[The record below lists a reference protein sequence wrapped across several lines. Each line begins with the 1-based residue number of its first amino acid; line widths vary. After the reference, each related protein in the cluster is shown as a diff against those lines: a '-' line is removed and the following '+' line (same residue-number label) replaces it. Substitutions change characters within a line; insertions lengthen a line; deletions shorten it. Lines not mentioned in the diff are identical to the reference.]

1 MKIPYE
7 SNQRQVMPE
16 GGSAQNI
23 AITASGGQNTFLD
36 TLTKISGDAFEQKY
50 DLEQKKKAIDLI
62 SDLSTFDAETQT
74 TLQNIQ
80 EPGEY
85 VALRQRAKTDKLKT
99 VGQTYDK
106 NFLDKYYGN
115 FADWENK
122 YDATTRKT
130 GLKLKNTQILVDIDT
145 TARKL
150 SKTDVLNQDD
160 LDQRVAVLTAKLEYG
175 KQEGAVNPVEAE
187 KNKDEFEK
195 ILYSSLINNK
205 YTEAQEE
212 VGQIAY
218 PHQNEYIENRV
229 KTYSDIYDRAE
240 QDIGIGKLG
249 GKSVIYPEK
258 TQVVEKF
265 SDDLR
270 KLAINQ
276 RISDVEDIQEFDVIR
291 KSDVLK
297 GMSADEELVM
307 EGKINKAEIAF
318 AKAMDDTIKKN
329 DKAVIE
335 SLKNEV
341 YEDIETINN
350 DQILKK
356 AEEAKKLIQ
365 TDEEKNNLETATA
378 TLITAA
384 KKRQELLN
392 KRNLNIPVNRDSV
405 TKDDREALDNHFIE
419 QLELGVINNTPK
431 DVVAHSQDIGIIP
444 NSIIDKTETSILNF
458 NNNPNDEDAKEKLV
472 FSLELFRELENLPDD
487 TLLADINERTKNMLG
502 EINRQLDINPSADIG
517 TIISDI
523 EKSSSRTKEE
533 NEAITAEYKAQ
544 NKEAKVYGGGT
555 KDKKPE
561 EHNAAYL
568 NHFYKDEF
576 KESVLETYN
585 PFRGMFDE
593 LDVLVD
599 HARKNIQE
607 GGTVFTAEGEQQSI
621 RSGSVLASEFPDIKT
636 DGEGD
641 HVLIPF
647 IWDGEDLQDNLPEA
661 TKRAAESGVAYPTFE
676 TEAEATEK
684 SKSLSDRL
692 PEVKPL
698 TSGQEIIIPAE
709 INGQFNYL
717 VEQEFFKQT
726 GKRDIEQARESAYNK
741 LRPQLKKLHLNKET
755 QAIDTVSQPSSNTV
769 IRDKKQEYNKEIATM
784 TPEQKVVEEQSNK
797 KEVQNAEDEYIGIIN
812 KINGNEDASLEEWNK
827 IWSGLLNS
835 YAKREVIQNHNHGF
849 SANIAWE
856 SWDKFDKFNKNAA
869 SGGLG
874 NYVRWWFDRA
884 EERQDDKL
892 FEDEINRYDE
902 QLKTISISPATE
914 KSERTRQSII
924 NLRRNAVESYEQIY
938 MDRYKDA
945 REAGNPEDIDWG
957 EVWKVAKA
965 DPGGMAAHLLNALIA
980 DPEYFLIPVG
990 WIQGAALGVQG
1001 AKAIGATSRL
1011 VTAPAAVTGG
1021 AATSALAGFL
1031 TEVPISI
1038 SRQLGTGKV
1047 TKKQTIEDAKLV
1059 AAISPIIGVAAFAVT
1074 RGIPR
1079 IIPAIRESVKATHK
1093 QKIVD
1098 HAAEIRK
1105 KYPRTDLSD
1114 EEVIL
1119 AARIEQELLNNPK
1132 PQSVS
1137 DATSAALKALGAT
1150 DDEVKAAKE
1159 IINNNKK
1166 INDDLAKAKDTLF
1179 SKDRYKPV
1187 KTGDEIE
1194 VEGVSTKERE
1204 AFLQKERVENIK
1216 LEDDGV
1222 FSNVEIK
1229 GDINLDLP
1237 TVKVGDWKAVKVNEN
1252 GSITYK
1258 QRTHTDFDP
1267 DASSLKPFGQ
1277 GQITHTKE
1285 VVEKGIYG
1293 EITITADDAAKHYV
1307 NETVLK
1313 NADDIKYE
1321 GEIKFYNNEVKLP
1334 PKQKGEIDPK
1344 ALATLGAGSLLG
1356 VTFLSHL
1363 KDSDV
1368 ATAAETTALT
1378 GLTLAALWKAPQI
1391 AKKLGQL
1398 SVESLKKP
1406 LFTGDSIFQH
1416 RRGEI
1421 NVGLRH
1427 INALSIRIKE
1437 TIPDIKIREKITH
1450 YLEGDTSIKLNKTEL
1465 EIANSVRTFFDD
1477 THKLAK
1483 EQGVIREFVE
1493 HYVPHMWKR
1502 LTKDGVE
1509 VKTTGASKSL
1519 TKTMHSKERTIA
1531 SLKEGMKPV
1540 SEGGHGLV
1548 PKSLDI
1554 AEIIKAYGFAVTHAT
1569 RNKQLLRTLLKTELP
1584 DGRKALIRIEKG
1596 KNVPKGYQSSF
1607 DESARMKN
1615 KELQGYAVLD
1625 ELKTP
1630 LVNVFDNF
1638 DPIWIHRAALS
1649 LNFMAKRMLVS
1660 NSLFHANALVES
1672 GIFSG
1677 KYNVVNSIRKAKQIT
1692 HGQVNDE
1699 VDDALRM
1706 GLGLGVIDDVGT
1718 DVFYQSWETISTMT
1732 DRISTKLGLVPKGFV
1747 GLSKAIDKFM
1757 WDQIAAGSKL
1767 STYMTLTAKAL
1778 DPKNTKT
1785 RNTPVDVLKRQ
1796 IAQSVNDM
1804 YGGQD
1809 WAGIA
1814 EAFETKLA
1822 REIAFGVTGRQG
1834 RSLAQLIL
1842 FAPDWTLSN
1851 IRVALKAIPG
1861 ANKNTPISRIH
1872 QAYMLRAM
1880 IYHFGAW
1887 NAVNVALTGKY
1898 IWENDDPTSLDM
1910 GNGYKM
1916 VTSKQLGEVYHWFN
1930 DPGKT
1935 ALNKLG
1941 VIPKEFFT
1949 QFMNAEYLTPYNWT
1963 PEMFP
1968 EDASPTVKLLHRLR
1982 HAGENFIPIFAQHTY
1997 QGDESGN
2004 IKSAKAGTGLVG
2016 HPMYE
2021 IK

>member
-1 MKIPYE
+1 MKIPYQ
-7 SNQRQVMPE
+7 SNQRQVMPT
-16 GGSAQNI
+16 GGSAENI
-23 AITASGGQNTFLD
+23 ALTASGGQNTFLD
-36 TLTKISGDAFEQKY
+36 TVVKISGDAFQQKY
-50 DLEQKKKAIDLI
+50 DLEQKKQAIDLI
-62 SDLSTFDAETQT
+62 SDLSTFDAETET
-74 TLQNIQ
+74 TLQSIQ

-85 VALRQRAKTDKLKT
+85 VAMRQRAKADKLKT

-106 NFLDKYYGN
+106 KFLDEYYGN

-122 YDATTRKT
+122 YDDTTRK
-130 GLKLKNTQILVDIDT
+130 GALKLKNTKIALDLDT
-145 TARKL
+145 TSRKML
-150 SKTDVLNQDD
+150 ETEPVD
-160 LDQRVAVLTAKLEYG
+160 LEDAKQRLAVLEAKKNDG
-175 KQEGAVNPVEAE
+175 VSEGALDE
-187 KNKDEFEK
+187 KKTRDYLDK
-195 ILYSSLINNK
+195 IEQSMFSSLLNK
-205 YTEAQEE
+205 TVNESQEE
-212 VGQIAY
+212 VVQVPFASRD
-218 PHQNEYIENRV
+218 QYIENRV
-229 KTYSDIYDRAE
+229 KTYGEIYDEAQKR
-240 QDIGIGKLG
+240 IGVGKLG
-249 GKSVIYPEK
+249 GKSVLNPER
-258 TQVVEKF
+258 TQVVQRFED
-265 SDDLR
+265 SLR
-270 KLAINQ
+270 KLAIEQ
-276 RISDVEDIQEFDVIR
+276 QISDVEDIKEFDVIR

-297 GMSADEELVM
+297 GMSADKELEM
-307 EGKINKAEIAF
+307 EGIINKAELDF
-318 AKAMDDTIKKN
+318 AKAIDDTIKKN

-335 SLKNEV
+335 SLENDV
-341 YEDIETINN
+341 YENQETITTE
-350 DQILKK
+350 QIIKK
-356 AEEAKKLIQ
+356 AKEAKKLIQ

-378 TLITAA
+378 TLITAVE
-384 KKRQELLN
+384 KRQKLLGQVD
-392 KRNLNIPVNRDSV
+392 IQVPVNRDSV
-405 TKDDREALDNHFIE
+405 TKDERQILDTRFIKK
-419 QLELGVINNTPK
+419 LDSGVINNTPE

-444 NSIIDKTETSILNF
+444 NSIIDQTETSILNF
-458 NNNPNDEDAKEKLV
+458 NNNPTDEDAKKELE
-472 FSLELFRELENLPDD
+472 FSLELFRELENLSDD
-487 TLLADINERTKNMLG
+487 TLLADINERTKNMLR

-517 TIISDI
+517 TIINDI

-533 NEAITAEYKAQ
+533 NEAIKTEFELQ
-544 NKEAKVYGGGT
+544 NKESTVPGGGS
-555 KDKKPE
+555 KDKKVE
-561 EHNAAYL
+561 ENNVSYL
-568 NHFYKDEF
+568 THKYKDEF
-576 KESVLETYN
+576 QENLIESGVD
-585 PFRGMFDE
+585 FFKGIFDP

-607 GGTVFTAEGEQQSI
+607 GGTVFTAEGEEQSI

-661 TKRAAESGVAYPTFE
+661 TKRAAESNVAYPTFE
-676 TEAEATEK
+676 TEAEATEA

-692 PEVKPL
+692 SEVKPL

-755 QAIDTVSQPSSNTV
+755 QAIDTPTQPSSNTV
-769 IRDKKQEYNKEIATM
+769 IRDKKEEYNKEITTM
-784 TPEQKVVEEQSNK
+784 TKEQKVVEEQSNK

-812 KINGNEDASLEEWNK
+812 KLNGGEDATLEEWNK

-849 SANIAWE
+849 SANIAWG
-856 SWDKFDKFNKNAA
+856 SWDKFNKNLGQ
-869 SGGLG
+869 GGLG
-874 NYVRWWFDRA
+874 SYVRWWADRA
-884 EERQDDKL
+884 EERQDDKM
-892 FEDEINRYDE
+892 FKDEINRYDE
-902 QLKTISISPATE
+902 QLRTISLSPATE
-914 KSERTRQSII
+914 KSERTRQAII
-924 NLRRNAVESYEQIY
+924 NLRRNVVERYEQVY

-945 REAGNPEDIDWG
+945 REAGDPEDIDWG
-957 EVWKVAKA
+957 EVWEIAKS
-965 DPGGMAAHLLNALIA
+965 DPGGMTAHLLNALTA
-980 DPEYFLIPVG
+980 DPEYFLVPLG
-990 WIQGAALGVQG
+990 WIRGAAMGVKTARMMG
-1001 AKAIGATSRL
+1001 AETRL
-1011 VTAPAAVTGG
+1011 ITAPSAVIGG
-1021 AATSALAGFL
+1021 TATAATAGFL
-1031 TEVPISI
+1031 TEVPISM

-1047 TKKQTIEDAKLV
+1047 TKKQTVEDAKIV
-1059 AAISPIIGVAAFAVT
+1059 AAISPIIGGGAFVIM
-1074 RGIPR
+1074 RGIP
-1079 IIPAIRESVKATHK
+1079 ALKNSIRESIKTTHN
-1093 QKIVD
+1093 QKIAD
-1098 HAAEIRK
+1098 HVAKMRK

-1114 EEVIL
+1114 EELIL
-1119 AARIEQELLNNPK
+1119 AARIEQELLENLK
-1132 PQSVS
+1132 PQSIS
-1137 DATSAALKALGAT
+1137 DATSSALKALGAT
-1150 DDEVKAAKE
+1150 DEEIKAAKE
-1159 IINNNKK
+1159 LIDKNKK

-1179 SKDRYKPV
+1179 SKERYKPV

-1194 VEGVSTKERE
+1194 VEGFKSGERE

-1222 FSNVEIK
+1222 FSDLEIK
-1229 GDINLDLP
+1229 GDIDLDLP
-1237 TVKVGDWKAVKVNEN
+1237 TVKIGDWKAVKVNEN

-1293 EITITADDAAKHYV
+1293 EITITADDAAKHYI

-1321 GEIKFYNNEVKLP
+1321 GEIKFHNNEVKLP
-1334 PKQKGEIDPK
+1334 SKQRGEIDPTI
-1344 ALATLGAGSLLG
+1344 LPTLGGLSILG
-1356 VTFLSHL
+1356 VTFGASL
-1363 KDSDV
+1363 KDSDIS
-1368 ATAAETTALT
+1368 TAAERTALT
-1378 GLTLAALWKAPQI
+1378 GLSLAALWKSPQI
-1391 AKKLGQL
+1391 FKRIGKL
-1398 SVESLKKP
+1398 SVDDLKKP
-1406 LFTGDSIFQH
+1406 IFTGDSIFQH

-1427 INALSIRIKE
+1427 INALSTRIKE

-1450 YLEGDTSIKLNKTEL
+1450 YLEGDTSIKLNKNEL

-1531 SLKEGMKPV
+1531 TLKEGM
-1540 SEGGHGLV
+1540 EQGLV

-1554 AEIIKAYGFAVTHAT
+1554 AEIVRAYGFAVTHAT

-1615 KELQGYAVLD
+1615 KELQGYAVVD

-1630 LVNVFDNF
+1630 LVNVFDNY
-1638 DPIWIHRAALS
+1638 DPNKFHRTLLAI
-1649 LNFMAKRMLVS
+1649 NFMAKRMLVS

-1672 GIFSG
+1672 GLFSG
-1677 KYNVVNSIRKAKQIT
+1677 KYNVVDSIKKARMLT
-1692 HGQVNDE
+1692 HGQVGDE
-1699 VDDALRM
+1699 VDDALRH
-1706 GLGLGVIDDVGT
+1706 GLQLGVIDDVGS

-1732 DRISTKLGLVPKGFV
+1732 DRISTKLGFVPKGFV

-1757 WDQIAAGSKL
+1757 WDQIASGSKL
-1767 STYMTLTAKAL
+1767 STYMTLTAKSL
-1778 DPKNTKT
+1778 DPKNIKT
-1785 RNTPVDVLKRQ
+1785 RNIPVDVLKRQ
-1796 IAQSVNDM
+1796 TAQSVNDM

-1814 EAFETKLA
+1814 EAFETKLS
-1822 REIAFGVTGRQG
+1822 REIAFGLTGREG

-1872 QAYMLRAM
+1872 QAYMIRAM
-1880 IYHFGAW
+1880 IYHFVVW
-1887 NAVNVALTGKY
+1887 NGVNYYKTGRY
-1898 IWENDDPTSLDM
+1898 IWENDDPTSADM
-1910 GNGYKM
+1910 GNGYK
-1916 VTSKQLGEVYHWFN
+1916 VITSKQLGEVYHWFN
-1930 DPGKT
+1930 DPMKT
-1935 ALNKLG
+1935 GLNKLG
-1941 VIPKEFFT
+1941 IIPKEFMT
-1949 QFMNAEYLTPYNWT
+1949 QVLGAEYLTPYNWT
-1963 PEMFP
+1963 PQMFP
-1968 EDASPTVKLLHRLR
+1968 EDASPSIEYLHRAR
-1982 HAGENFIPIFAQHTY
+1982 HIGENFIPIWAQHAY
-1997 QGDESGN
+1997 QGDESIG
-2004 IKSAKAGTGLVG
+2004 IRLAKAGSGFFG
-2016 HPMYE
+2016 HPMYG

>member
-1 MKIPYE
+1 MKIPYQ

-23 AITASGGQNTFLD
+23 ALTASGGQNTFLD
-36 TLTKISGDAFEQKY
+36 TLTKISGDAFQQKY
-50 DLEQKKKAIDLI
+50 DLEQKKQAIDLI

-85 VALRQRAKTDKLKT
+85 VAMRQRAKADKLKT
-99 VGQTYDK
+99 VSQTYDK
-106 NFLDKYYGN
+106 KFLDEYYGN

-122 YDATTRKT
+122 YDDTTRK
-130 GLKLKNTQILVDIDT
+130 GALKLKNTKIALDLDT
-145 TARKL
+145 TARQML
-150 SKTDVLNQDD
+150 ETEPVD
-160 LDQRVAVLTAKLEYG
+160 LEDAIQRLAVLEAKKNDG
-175 KQEGAVNPVEAE
+175 VSEGALDEETTRKYLDKVEQSMFSTLLNKTVNE
-187 KNKDEFEK
+187 
-195 ILYSSLINNK
+195 S
-205 YTEAQEE
+205 QEE
-212 VGQIAY
+212 VVQVPFASRD
-218 PHQNEYIENRV
+218 QYIENRV
-229 KTYSDIYDRAE
+229 KTYSEIYDEAQKR
-240 QDIGIGKLG
+240 IGVGKLG
-249 GKSVIYPEK
+249 GKSVYNPER
-258 TQVVEKF
+258 TQVVQRFED
-265 SDDLR
+265 SLR
-270 KLAINQ
+270 KLAIEQ
-276 RISDVEDIQEFDVIR
+276 QISDVEDIKEFDVIR

-297 GMSADEELVM
+297 GMSADKELEM
-307 EGKINKAEIAF
+307 EGKINNAEIAF
-318 AKAMDDTIKKN
+318 AKAIDDTIKKA

-335 SLKNEV
+335 SLENDV
-341 YEDIETINN
+341 YENQETITTE
-350 DQILKK
+350 QIIKK
-356 AEEAKKLIQ
+356 AKEAKKLIQ

-378 TLITAA
+378 SLITAVE
-384 KKRQELLN
+384 KRQKLLGQVD
-392 KRNLNIPVNRDSV
+392 IQVPVNRDSV
-405 TKDDREALDNHFIE
+405 TKDERQILDTRFIKK
-419 QLELGVINNTPK
+419 LDSGVINNTPE

-444 NSIIDKTETSILNF
+444 NSIIDQTETSILNF
-458 NNNPNDEDAKEKLV
+458 NNNPTDEDAKKELE

-533 NEAITAEYKAQ
+533 NEAIIAEYKAQ
-544 NKEAKVYGGGT
+544 TKEAKVYGGGS

-576 KESVLETYN
+576 QES
-585 PFRGMFDE
+585 
-593 LDVLVD
+593 
-599 HARKNIQE
+599 
-607 GGTVFTAEGEQQSI
+607 FTEQI
-621 RSGSVLASEFPDIKT
+621 EEFFGKDSEKPIKFL
-636 DGEGD
+636 G
-641 HVLIPF
+641 
-647 IWDGEDLQDNLPEA
+647 
-661 TKRAAESGVAYPTFE
+661 
-676 TEAEATEK
+676 
-684 SKSLSDRL
+684 
-692 PEVKPL
+692 
-698 TSGQEIIIPAE
+698 EIIIPAE
-709 INGQFNYL
+709 IHGQFNYL

-726 GKRDIEQARESAYNK
+726 GKRDIEQARKSAYNK

-755 QAIDTVSQPSSNTV
+755 QAINTPTQPSSNTV
-769 IRDKKQEYNKEIATM
+769 IRDKKEEYNKEIATM
-784 TPEQKVVEEQSNK
+784 TKEQKLAEEQSNK

-812 KINGNEDASLEEWNK
+812 KLNGGEDATLEEWNK

-914 KSERTRQSII
+914 KSERTRQAII
-924 NLRRNAVESYEQIY
+924 NLRRNTVERYEQVY

-945 REAGNPEDIDWG
+945 REAGDPEDIDWG
-957 EVWKVAKA
+957 EVWEIAKA
-965 DPGGMAAHLLNALIA
+965 DPGGMTAHLLNALMA

-990 WIQGAALGVQG
+990 WIQGAAWGVQG
-1001 AKAIGATSRL
+1001 AKAMGATSRL

-1021 AATSALAGFL
+1021 TGTSALTGGL
-1031 TEVPISI
+1031 TETPISM

-1047 TKKQTIEDAKLV
+1047 TKKQTLEDAKIV

-1074 RGIPR
+1074 KGIPR
-1079 IIPAIRESVKATHK
+1079 IIPAIRESVKTTHK

-1119 AARIEQELLNNPK
+1119 AARIEQELLENPK

-1150 DDEVKAAKE
+1150 DEEVKAAKE
-1159 IINNNKK
+1159 IIDNNKK

-1179 SKDRYKPV
+1179 GGKKPV
-1187 KTGDEIE
+1187 SILDDLKTHPETARLPEKIRKFLALSDEEIKQYHPGDPEGKGDYKKDFGIKDEDEYFKLDKLRKKLQSEKAVNEIE
-1194 VEGVSTKERE
+1194 VEGFKPGERE

-1222 FSNVEIK
+1222 FSDLEIK
-1229 GDINLDLP
+1229 GDIEIDLNVP
-1237 TVKVGDWKAVKVNEN
+1237 SLFSDVKVGGWKAVSVSKDGV
-1252 GSITYK
+1252 ITYK
-1258 QRTHTDFDP
+1258 QRTHIDP
-1267 DASSLKPFGQ
+1267 QPSLTREQKLNQPDYL
-1277 GQITHTKE
+1277 KSAE
-1285 VVEKGIYG
+1285 G
-1293 EITITADDAAKHYV
+1293 EITITPDDAAKHYV

-1378 GLTLAALWKAPQI
+1378 GLSLAALWKAPQI
-1391 AKKLGQL
+1391 LKSLGRI
-1398 SVESLKKP
+1398 SVDSLKKP
-1406 LFTGDSIFQH
+1406 IFTGDSIFQH

-1427 INALSIRIKE
+1427 INALSTRIKE

-1450 YLEGDTSIKLNKTEL
+1450 YLEGDTSIKLNKNEL

-1531 SLKEGMKPV
+1531 TLKEGMKPV

-1554 AEIIKAYGFAVTHAT
+1554 ADIVRAYGFAVTHAT

-1615 KELQGYAVLD
+1615 KELQGYAVVD

-1814 EAFETKLA
+1814 EAFETKLS
-1822 REIAFGVTGRQG
+1822 REIAFGLTGRQG

-1851 IRVALKAIPG
+1851 IRVALKAVPG

-1880 IYHFGAW
+1880 IYHFVAW
-1887 NAVNVALTGKY
+1887 NSVNVALTGQH
-1898 IWENDDPTSLDM
+1898 IWENDDPTSADL
-1910 GNGYKM
+1910 GNGYKI

-1930 DPGKT
+1930 DPMKT
-1935 ALNKLG
+1935 GLNKLG
-1941 VIPKEFFT
+1941 VIPKEGFT
-1949 QFMNAEYLTPYNWT
+1949 QVMKAEYLTPYNWL
-1963 PEMFP
+1963 PRMYD
-1968 EDASPTVKLLHRLR
+1968 EDARPAVKFAHHIR
-1982 HAGENFIPIFAQHTY
+1982 HAGENFIPIWAQHTY
-1997 QGDESGN
+1997 QGDEPMMMKG
-2004 IKSAKAGTGLVG
+2004 AKAVSGFFG